1 MISYELSEEAPDY
14 ATIFSTLELRCLAAN
29 FELVHD
35 MAESKVSRTPIGID
49 LGTTN
54 SRVAVWLEKENR
66 FELIVN
72 DHGNRSTASCV
83 AFTGTERLIGDS
95 AKNQVW
101 RNPTNTI
108 FGKFLV

>member
-1 MISYELSEEAPDY
+1 MTSYELSEEAPDY
-14 ATIFSTLELRCLAAN
+14 ATLELRCLAAN

-35 MAESKVSRTPIGID
+35 MAGSKVSRTPIGID